1 MALSLQRYTESYDDN
16 LLYLLKERRRMEKER
31 SMNIKK
37 GDHMPESLIIEILS
51 WLPVND
57 LLRFKSV
64 CKSWYAIIS
73 SSDFISNHL
82 KNYYNNNYRWR
93 NCLLFHHYVSY
104 GELQLHELLLDETP
118 RVIADEVL
126 YNIPIYCS
134 YICGPCEG
142 IYYLNEHNFCARALW
157 NPVTNELIHLPPLV
171 AKPNLP
177 SNICYMHVEG
187 YGFGLDPLT
196 KDFKVVA
203 IKTHCTTTGEDLPSM
218 YPHSVYVYSLWTNS
232 WRYIGDLSRD
242 FRLQENK
249 CYTYSNGFYYWLGSY
264 KEEDVRKEVVI
275 SFDMATD
282 VYKEMHVPD
291 YSQPSSNCIGIY
303 DECLALLTFQTI
315 DKIFDIWT
323 LKEGSWIKKLT
334 MGPLPDIWNPIG
346 HWKDNCIL
354 LECHYGKLV
363 LLDSESQELKDLAYQ
378 YERTCRGVF
387 AYMES
392 LVSIKDKTMPGLQLE
407 ELKPEHDQSCC
418 KN

>member
-16 LLYLLKERRRMEKER
+16 LLYLLKESRQTVAAVLAAAAVGGSFAHFFSLLFRYCCCWLGNSTGKGREKLMGREWGTGSGDGEEGWER
-31 SMNIKK
+31 GSCSGVEKK
-37 GDHMPESLIIEILS
+37 GRGWGL
-51 WLPVND
+51 
-57 LLRFKSV
+57 
-64 CKSWYAIIS
+64 
-73 SSDFISNHL
+73 
-82 KNYYNNNYRWR
+82 
-93 NCLLFHHYVSY
+93 
-104 GELQLHELLLDETP
+104 
-118 RVIADEVL
+118 
-126 YNIPIYCS
+126 
-134 YICGPCEG
+134 
-142 IYYLNEHNFCARALW
+142 AR
-157 NPVTNELIHLPPLV
+157 
-171 AKPNLP
+171 
-177 SNICYMHVEG
+177 G
-187 YGFGLDPLT
+187 YGFGLDPVT

-203 IKTHCTTTGEDLPSM
+203 IKTHCSTTEEDLTST
-218 YPHSVYVYSLWTNS
+218 YPDSVYVYSLWTNS

-242 FRLQENK
+242 FWLEENK
-249 CYTYSNGFYYWLGSY
+249 CYNYSNGFYYWLGSY
-264 KEEDVRKEVVI
+264 REEDVRKEVVI

-303 DECLALLTFQTI
+303 GRCLAFFTFQTI

-334 MGPLPDIWNPIG
+334 MGPFPDVWNPIG

-363 LLDSESQELKDLAYQ
+363 LLDSDSQELNDLAYQ
-378 YERTCRGVF
+378 YERTSHGVF